1 MAILLKD
8 IGDRWYFTGDL
19 AAGERWASPGM
30 FSKPNTLVQS
40 KMLFKHSVLWKLRL
54 KCWVTH
60 CVVLPGAFQ
69 NVASPRDLSEPEPE
83 KVEARAFFSA
93 FAALRCSMWQLTE
106 FSQPHGL
113 KLPSISADRMQVE
126 AMLLKELPEWWEFT
140 CDRVDVRSDKKN
152 VSKRMFCQAKEVL
165 MIQRGHEDGNRRFSL
180 VPCNFTQLWLFIAI

>member
-8 IGDRWYFTGDL
+8 IGDRWYFTGWPCCR
-19 AAGERWASPGM
+19 G
-30 FSKPNTLVQS
+30 KPNTLVQS

-152 VSKRMFCQAKEVL
+152 VSKRMFLPNEGGLDDPTRA
-165 MIQRGHEDGNRRFSL
+165 RRR
-180 VPCNFTQLWLFIAI
+180 